1 MLKRI
6 SILSVKNPFSLLEFD
21 ERMLILVVVWISLIY
36 SDIFLHIN
44 DNNVEYMHIS
54 KIKLQPNKVSKLNI
68 DGEIKG
74 TTPFELTVIPNE
86 IEIIKN

>member
-1 MLKRI
+1 
-6 SILSVKNPFSLLEFD
+6 
-21 ERMLILVVVWISLIY
+21 
-36 SDIFLHIN
+36 
-44 DNNVEYMHIS
+44 MHIS
-54 KIKLQPNKVSKLNI
+54 KLKLQPNKVSKLNI